1 MFSKPILISIIC
13 VCTSALQAQV
23 SNVTWALSP
32 EQDKINIH
40 YDLASDRFFDVYIE
54 ALLDGRVIKPINIS
68 GDIGKYIKGGS
79 GKKTAWDI
87 LRDNLELEG
96 KLEIKVTAI
105 DLLEDIAGKKMGQ
118 NANSPSVK
126 MNSSSKTTAFVS
138 LILGLGSAG
147 YGLSLESKAKDL
159 YTVYKSNRLEQ
170 APVYQEMN
178 REEHYQQAN
187 RKHKSALLFISTGG
201 AAALFSVYQFI
212 RGGKGTSVSQVS
224 PAKFQL
230 SPHFTTQW
238 HDQQARFLPGA
249 VATLRF

>member
-13 VCTSALQAQV
+13 VCTSTLQAQV

-68 GDIGKYIKGGS
+68 GDIGKYTKGGS
-79 GKKTAWDI
+79 GKKTVWDI

-105 DLLEDIAGKKMGQ
+105 DLLE
-118 NANSPSVK
+118 
-126 MNSSSKTTAFVS
+126 
-138 LILGLGSAG
+138 
-147 YGLSLESKAKDL
+147 
-159 YTVYKSNRLEQ
+159 
-170 APVYQEMN
+170 EMN

-187 RKHKSALLFISTGG
+187 HKHKSALLFISTGG